1 MNYNVLSYLLGSIV
15 LLAGCSPEKAETSNK
30 IAPKGLEKGYGFN
43 ATRNDWPK
51 INDDA
56 TDTNKLLA
64 ENYFI
69 IFDGSG
75 SMSVSQC
82 SGTKT
87 KAEVAISAV
96 NHFIDQIPAPANVG
110 LLVFDRNGNN
120 TRIKLGIDNRSE
132 LKTKIWDVKFGGGTP
147 LHTAIK
153 KGLSELEEQAS
164 NQLGYGEY
172 NIVIVTDGSASASES
187 PADLVSLIYQNTPVA
202 IRTIGFCIGADHS
215 LNQPGITYYKSADNP
230 ESLREGLASVLAE
243 SESFSDIAEFK

>member
-1 MNYNVLSYLLGSIV
+1 MNFKILSFLLGTIILS
-15 LLAGCSPEKAETSNK
+15 AGCSPQNTESNK
-30 IAPKGLEKGYGFN
+30 KRLSPGLEKGYGFN
-43 ATRNDWPK
+43 ATRNDWPQ

-56 TDTNKLLA
+56 TDPSKLLT

-96 NHFIDQIPAPANVG
+96 NHFIDQIPSPANVG

-120 TRIKLGIDNRSE
+120 TKIKLGTDNRSE
-132 LKTKIWDVKFGGGTP
+132 LKTKIWNVKIGGGTP

-153 KGLSELEEQAS
+153 KGLNELEQQAS
-164 NQLGYGEY
+164 KQLGYGEY
-172 NIVIVTDGSASASES
+172 NLVIVTDGSASTNES
-187 PADLVSLIYQNTPVA
+187 PTELVNLIYQNTPVA

-243 SESFSDIAEFK
+243 SESFSDIAEFE